1 MTTAIVCSAVLAA
14 SIFVLGFNVS
24 MNRGYAAKRGGSQ
37 MPTDPADRLLI
48 AQRAHGN
55 ATEYV
60 PTLIALFLLVGWLS
74 PTPWAQVLIVLATAS
89 RLLHAISMLRSE
101 TLASENAPRM
111 TGAMGTYAFG
121 LALAVTA
128 GVAGVAAV

>member
-1 MTTAIVCSAVLAA
+1 MTTAIICSAVLAA
-14 SIFVLGFNVS
+14 SIFILGFNVS
-24 MNRGYAAKRGGSQ
+24 LNRGRAAQRGGSQ
-37 MPTDPADRLLI
+37 MPVDPADPLLI

-60 PTLIALFLLVGWLS
+60 PTLIALFLLVGWKS
-74 PTPWAQVLIVLATAS
+74 PEPWAQGLIIAATAS
-89 RLLHAISMLRSE
+89 RLLHAVAMLRSE
-101 TLASENAPRM
+101 TLAAESAPRM

-128 GVAGVAAV
+128 GVAAL

>member
-1 MTTAIVCSAVLAA
+1 MTTAIICSAVLAA
-14 SIFVLGFNVS
+14 TIFVLGFNVS
-24 MNRGYAAKRGGSQ
+24 LNRGFAAKRGSSQ

-60 PTLIALFLLVGWLS
+60 PTLIILFLLVGWKS
-74 PTPWAQVLIVLATAS
+74 PEPWAQALIIAATAS
-89 RLLHAISMLRSE
+89 RLLHAVSMLRSA
-101 TLASENAPRM
+101 TLAAESAPRM

-128 GVAGVAAV
+128 GVSAL